1 MHLILT
7 GATGLVGSSALD
19 AMLKAKD
26 VTKISILS
34 RKPVPMAEARRDPR
48 VSVILHRDFGTYDAQ
63 LLDRLRDADGCV
75 WALGISQTKVSA
87 DEYVKI
93 TKDYTLAAARSF
105 ATLRSSP
112 SSSSSSPS
120 PPSSG
125 SDTGGAKQQQ
135 QQQQQQQHQQQNR
148 PFRFIYVSGEGAT
161 QSPGRFSAIFARV
174 KGETEQAL
182 ADLTRELSSRLQ
194 ADSVRP
200 AFVDASR
207 HDAIKPYIPD
217 PGALYR
223 AGMVPLGPLI
233 RTAFRGMHS
242 PTEQLGAF
250 LTQMATGK
258 LDGDLEG
265 PGAFKLGPSWV
276 IENVGLRR
284 IMGL

>member
-7 GATGLVGSSALD
+7 GATGLVGSSVLD
-19 AMLKAKD
+19 AMIKAKD

-34 RKPVPMAEARRDPR
+34 RKPVQMAEDRRDPR
-48 VSVILHRDFGTYDAQ
+48 VSVILHRDFETYDAK
-63 LLDRLRDADGCV
+63 LLDQLRDADGCV
-75 WALGISQTKVSA
+75 SALGISQTKVSA

-112 SSSSSSPS
+112 SSSSD
-120 PPSSG
+120 G
-125 SDTGGAKQQQ
+125 DAKQQQ
-135 QQQQQQQHQQQNR
+135 QQQQQQK

-161 QSPGRFSAIFARV
+161 QTPGRFSAIFARV

-182 ADLTRELSSRLQ
+182 ADLTRELPASLQ

-200 AFVDASR
+200 AFVDPSR

-217 PGALYR
+217 PGMLYR
-223 AGMVPLGPLI
+223 VGMVPLGPLI
-233 RTAFRGMHS
+233 RNAFRGMHS
-242 PTEQLGAF
+242 PTEQLGTF

-258 LDGDLEG
+258 LDGKLEG

-284 IMGL
+284 VMGL